1 MTKSFETWRKD
12 ISEEEIKKTT
22 EKLGKNFENVKYRL
36 TDVPGEVVSFNDYLE
51 KVKREMIGSS
61 TEKEFI
67 LKEADALWDKI
78 NRLGNEIDVLQA
90 ELTIKENKTDT
101 DELKNQI
108 QEKKT
113 ILQNLLDR
121 YANKEFID
129 PKIIESN

>member
-1 MTKSFETWRKD
+1 MEKRYKRRGN
-12 ISEEEIKKTT
+12 KKTT